1 MWKWV
6 KKVVAVVTGVVL
18 ALGFTHAAIATNE
31 SSYKYGYW
39 WGFNNY
45 NCVSEG
51 CDVPDSYPP
60 STDTCEVGH
69 HSVGI
74 TEVKGL
80 VVTNTTA
87 CSHGY
92 INGWKDWCKK
102 DTSDCTA
109 NVLRG
114 IFPDVNKVKSD
125 DPYALPPINY
135 TMGG

>member
-31 SSYKYGYW
+31 SSYKYGYC

-51 CDVPDSYPP
+51 CDVRDSYPP
-60 STDTCEVGH
+60 STDTCELGH

-87 CSHGY
+87 CS
-92 INGWKDWCKK
+92 
-102 DTSDCTA
+102 
-109 NVLRG
+109 RG
-114 IFPDVNKVKSD
+114 IFPDVNKVLKSD